1 MNHYIASARTNYV
14 FVKDF
19 EAACFDINQNG
30 NTIHVHPVHKDA
42 IMISGDTS
50 TGDFNMINHEDDGS
64 VNVFSWKDWA
74 TKHLREGQILIVM
87 SVGAE
92 GTTKFLYCGVEAYTW
107 DGFSYDVDPVDHVLS
122 VLKDNGYEEVVA
134 APAYDYVSAGEDHYG

>member
-1 MNHYIASARTNYV
+1 MQHYISASHTNYV

-19 EAACFDINQNG
+19 AAACFDINQNG
-30 NTIHVHPVHKDA
+30 NTIHVHPTHKDA

-64 VNVFSWKDWA
+64 VNVFSWKEWA

-87 SVGAE
+87 SVGVE
-92 GTTKFLYCGVEAYTW
+92 GTAKFPRCSVGAYTW

-122 VLKDNGYEEVVA
+122 VLKDN
-134 APAYDYVSAGEDHYG
+134 DYVEVSAIVPAGEVHYG